1 MKQFTILVIDD
12 DFFYR
17 QMLSLSFEEYQIL
30 LADGGRQGLEIAL
43 QEPCPD
49 LILLDILMPD
59 VDGYEVLVKLK
70 ENPLTK
76 NIPVIFLTSID
87 SQDDETTGL
96 KMGAVDYISKPI
108 NIKLLKLRVNLQFEL
123 LESKIKLEQAR
134 DEAQRANQIKSLF
147 LANMSH
153 ELRTPMHGIMGF
165 LNIGLNNPERLSQ
178 EKAIRYFGHIK
189 TCSQRLLLLINDL
202 LDLAKLEAGKMNIV
216 ASQSSLETIAES
228 CIAEQQARLTE
239 ANKKV
244 IFLADSLSGD
254 GRFDPLKIGQVITN
268 FLSNAIKFT
277 PDGENIDCLIAHSEL
292 DNKPAILFSMRDYGQ
307 GIPTGECE
315 LIFNDFIQ
323 SSETTIGASGG
334 TGLGLAISKH
344 IINAHC
350 GQVWAEN
357 HPEGGAIFRFLIP
370 QEQVSDDEH

>member
-17 QMLSLSFEEYQIL
+17 QMLSLSFEEHQIL
-30 LADGGRQGLEIAL
+30 LAEGGRQGLEMSL
-43 QEPCPD
+43 QEPGPD
-49 LILLDILMPD
+49 IILLDILMSD
-59 VDGYEVLVKLK
+59 MDGYEVLVKLK
-70 ENPLTK
+70 ENPLT
-76 NIPVIFLTSID
+76 NNTPVIFLTSID
-87 SQDDETTGL
+87 SQNDETIGL

-123 LESKIKLEQAR
+123 LESKFKLEQAR

-178 EKAIRYFGHIK
+178 DKAIRYFGYIK
-189 TCSQRLLLLINDL
+189 SCSQRLLLLINDL
-202 LDLAKLEAGKMNIV
+202 LDLSKLEAGKMNIV
-216 ASQSSLETIAES
+216 ASQSSLEMVAES

-244 IFLADSLSGD
+244 IFLPNSMSGE

-277 PDGENIDCLIAHSEL
+277 PDGEKIDCLIANSEL
-292 DNKPAILFSMRDYGQ
+292 DDKPAILFSMRDYGK
-307 GIPTGECE
+307 GIPEGECE
-315 LIFNDFIQ
+315 LIFDDFIQ
-323 SSETTIGASGG
+323 SSESATGASGG

-344 IINAHC
+344 IINSHC

-357 HPEGGAIFRFLIP
+357 HPEGGAVFRFVIP
-370 QEQVSDDEH
+370 QEQIVNDQ